1 MSTAWLPAAAA
12 GRPRRAPRSRREL
25 TLAIVSGVLLGA
37 AFVPGVPGLLAWVGF
52 VPLMLALERRVDSGG
67 PRSWFALGYAGGAVF
82 FLIGTHWIALLSD
95 VALTIGWLKYLGWV
109 LGGLYLAL
117 YWGAATWLAGW
128 LSKRSGVAAR
138 MSFVPAFL
146 LLEELRGSGELGFP
160 WFQPGYT
167 QHALLP
173 ALQLASLGSVTLVTT
188 WLLVVNAAAVSAWRA
203 RTRGAIGAFAAVL
216 VLPLLWGA
224 WELRGRREPNG
235 PPIALVQGDV
245 AGEIK
250 WSGQHTA
257 EIFQAFLSLSDSAA
271 SSRPAWVVWPETATG
286 TYMRREPMQSL
297 AVAQM
302 AAKLRCP
309 VFSGFAHWSYGPDGK
324 PVVWNA
330 AGLWR
335 ADGSTSPVYAKRHL
349 VPFGERVPFQW
360 LFPALGK
367 WDLGQAEWRPGT
379 GPVLF
384 EGPGRDS
391 ASALICFES
400 IFPDLARRDVRR
412 GSGLLVNITNDEWFG
427 NGAALQQHA
436 AMAPFRAVEHRVPLI
451 RCANTGLTEVIDAYG
466 KITAKL
472 PVWTPRVLVAP
483 LPARGAPTLYT
494 RVGDWPGG
502 LAALLALALAFAP
515 WRRRAGVDGS
525 GARG

>member
-1 MSTAWLPAAAA
+1 M
-12 GRPRRAPRSRREL
+12 
-25 TLAIVSGVLLGA
+25 
-37 AFVPGVPGLLAWVGF
+37 
-52 VPLMLALERRVDSGG
+52 
-67 PRSWFALGYAGGAVF
+67 
-82 FLIGTHWIALLSD
+82 
-95 VALTIGWLKYLGWV
+95 
-109 LGGLYLAL
+109 
-117 YWGAATWLAGW
+117 
-128 LSKRSGVAAR
+128 
-138 MSFVPAFL
+138 
-146 LLEELRGSGELGFP
+146 
-160 WFQPGYT
+160 
-167 QHALLP
+167 
-173 ALQLASLGSVTLVTT
+173 
-188 WLLVVNAAAVSAWRA
+188 
-203 RTRGAIGAFAAVL
+203 
-216 VLPLLWGA
+216 
-224 WELRGRREPNG
+224 
-235 PPIALVQGDV
+235 
-245 AGEIK
+245 
-250 WSGQHTA
+250 
-257 EIFQAFLSLSDSAA
+257 
-271 SSRPAWVVWPETATG
+271 
-286 TYMRREPMQSL
+286 
-297 AVAQM
+297 
-302 AAKLRCP
+302 
-309 VFSGFAHWSYGPDGK
+309 
-324 PVVWNA
+324 
-330 AGLWR
+330 
-335 ADGSTSPVYAKRHL
+335 
-349 VPFGERVPFQW
+349 PFGERVPFQW